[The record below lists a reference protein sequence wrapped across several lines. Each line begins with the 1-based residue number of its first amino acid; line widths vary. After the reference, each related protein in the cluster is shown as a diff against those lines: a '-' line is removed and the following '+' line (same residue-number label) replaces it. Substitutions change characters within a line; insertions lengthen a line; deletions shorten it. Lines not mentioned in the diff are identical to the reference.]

1 MPYYAQLD
9 EQNRV
14 SAVTETSGE
23 IESPHMVSVDFMDLD
38 LLGATYNVNTGQFTP
53 APTPPEPRRL
63 TKRAFQDR
71 FPLTANGVSRK
82 YDLMD
87 LFMRDDGYAAALG
100 VSGAALYE
108 LRALIV
114 TGLNRLNASAYVDL
128 DLADAANF
136 TGLLLQPSIPGAFR
150 LTVAERET
158 MLNTPLAAG
167 ERYTG

>member
-1 MPYYAQLD
+1 MIYEILD
-9 EQNRV
+9 GET
-14 SAVTETSGE
+14 VTNTIMADAE
-23 IESPHMVSVDFMDLD
+23 FMQANYPQ
-38 LLGATYNVNTGQFTP
+38 GNYREVAEPP

-136 TGLLLQPSIPGAFR
+136 TGLLLQPSIPEAFR
-150 LTVAERET
+150 LTLAEREA